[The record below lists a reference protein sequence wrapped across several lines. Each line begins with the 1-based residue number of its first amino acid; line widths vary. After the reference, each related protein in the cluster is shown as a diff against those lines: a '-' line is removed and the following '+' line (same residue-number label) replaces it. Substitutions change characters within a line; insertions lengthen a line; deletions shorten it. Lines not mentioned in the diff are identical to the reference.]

1 MGMKHW
7 KNIKSDEK
15 VRETKTG
22 WKVGNDDVYW
32 EGKEAATAHKWLHKR
47 ALRDKRKK

>member
-1 MGMKHW
+1 MGVRHW
-7 KNIKSDEK
+7 KKIKSTEK

-32 EGKEAATAHKWLHKR
+32 EGKEAVSAHKWLHK
-47 ALRDKRKK
+47 